1 MQPNDVKLDPTATK
15 RAWIFMFGA
24 LALYSWPFSFLPRGK
39 QGWAGIAH
47 LLGFGGVR
55 PAPLQGWIL
64 AALVTAMF
72 CWYTMRA
79 FPLVRERV
87 FDWSTIKAVALVFA
101 FFSGTMEEIWFR
113 MLAMDWSRDHGAGPL
128 VQILFSAALFG
139 LAHGVW
145 GIFAGKFRV
154 ALGSIIATGALGA
167 MLAVVYLTSARA
179 VGPCIWSHIMINVII
194 EPWLLIAAMSP
205 RATPSIGSS
214 SATA

>member
-1 MQPNDVKLDPTATK
+1 
-15 RAWIFMFGA
+15 
-24 LALYSWPFSFLPRGK
+24 
-39 QGWAGIAH
+39 
-47 LLGFGGVR
+47 
-55 PAPLQGWIL
+55 
-64 AALVTAMF
+64 MF

-167 MLAVVYLTSARA
+167 MLAVVYLASARA

-205 RATPSIGSS
+205 RGAPSIGSTS